1 MKTKR
6 WLALTV
12 ALLMLLVTACS
23 AAPES
28 TTAPEDGAPSDETS
42 TEAPADGGGQ
52 DSGMEPVTPDGAGQH
67 RRLRLHGER
76 HHGGR
81 RRPVHPREHGHLH

>member
-12 ALLMLLVTACS
+12 ALLMLFVTACS

-28 TTAPEDGAPSDETS
+28 TTAPEDGAPSGEAS
-42 TEAPADGGGQ
+42 TEAPADGGQ
-52 DSGMEPVTPDGAGQH
+52 DSGMEPVTLTVQGNIA
-67 RRLRLHGER
+67 RALKGEDV
-76 HHGGR
+76 GTT
-81 RRPVHPREHGHLH
+81 VE

>member
-28 TTAPEDGAPSDETS
+28 TTAPEDGAPS
-42 TEAPADGGGQ
+42 GRG
-52 DSGMEPVTPDGAGQH
+52 VH
-67 RRLRLHGER
+67 RG
-76 HHGGR
+76 
-81 RRPVHPREHGHLH
+81 PRGTAARTAAWSPSP

>member
-28 TTAPEDGAPSDETS
+28 TTAPEDGAPSGEAS

-52 DSGMEPVTPDGAGQH
+52 DSAMEPSPYGAGATSAAPITWRTASWRTPSPQYI
-67 RRLRLHGER
+67 R
-76 HHGGR
+76 
-81 RRPVHPREHGHLH
+81 REHGHLH

>member
-12 ALLMLLVTACS
+12 ALLMLFVTACS

-28 TTAPEDGAPSDETS
+28 TTAPEDGAPSG
-42 TEAPADGGGQ
+42 EA
-52 DSGMEPVTPDGAGQH
+52 S
-67 RRLRLHGER
+67 
-76 HHGGR
+76 
-81 RRPVHPREHGHLH
+81 PRTAARTAAWSPSP